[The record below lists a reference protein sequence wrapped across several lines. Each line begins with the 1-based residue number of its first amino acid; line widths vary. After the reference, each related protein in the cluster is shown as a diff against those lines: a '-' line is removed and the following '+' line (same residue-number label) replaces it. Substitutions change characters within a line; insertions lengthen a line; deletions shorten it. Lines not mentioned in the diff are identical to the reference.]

1 MALVVTVR
9 AGESLIVND
18 TTITAGRQVS
28 LRITGARADITF
40 PNGRKSSGLSAAEQ
54 PAAST
59 EN

>member
-40 PNGRKSSGLSAAEQ
+40 PNGRKSSGLSAA
-54 PAAST
+54 ST